1 MTEVFYEEAYT
12 TQATSFDGKTSW
24 PCVLKTQLMI
34 GVSAE
39 LDHEKRRRAF
49 TSRVEGDIA
58 LYEKTLDRDLLK
70 SAEDGVVSFKW
81 IRRPFY
87 VNRA

>member
-1 MTEVFYEEAYT
+1 MRRRTPRK
-12 TQATSFDGKTSW
+12 QLHSMGR
-24 PCVLKTQLMI
+24 PRGLRLKTQLMI

-39 LDHEKRRRAF
+39 LDHENRRRAF
-49 TSRVEGDIA
+49 RSRVEGDIA

-70 SAEDGVVSFKW
+70 SAEDGVASFKW